1 MSIVEHQLV
10 CEVLRKKITRIKKR
24 KERVALQEVID
35 DIREKSTVINKFYND
50 YPYCDIC
57 GGRRLRG
64 HTHDGNQQSKKASM

>member
-35 DIREKSTVINKFYND
+35 DIREKQKTINQFYND
-50 YPYCDIC
+50 YPYCKKC
-57 GGRRLRG
+57 GCRQPKE
-64 HTHDGNQQSKKASM
+64 HKCNGNF